1 MSSSLNKGGD
11 RVAIM
16 KLNAELRHAQLE
28 MLSAQCATDRL
39 RLNFTADHVVQY
51 GEPEVLRKAFAS
63 ANALHD
69 YYNYIAQRMAGGE
82 PLAPGSSVLDEPRI
96 AEAVR
101 RVAEYI
107 NQQREEFFSHGVPL
121 SGEQRRMVAPFF
133 TPALLDSI
141 RVVQMGHRHLANPA
155 FYAEAKELGFTNL
168 PEIIHM
174 SSMTFEDVLV
184 FQGEITL
191 RRLFHALVHAAQFSI
206 LGPGRYTE
214 LYVNA
219 FLKTGSHITVPLEA
233 QAFTLES
240 KFANEPDKPFSV
252 EEKVWLWSNQGR
264 Y

>member
-1 MSSSLNKGGD
+1 MSSLNMGGD

-39 RLNFTADHVVQY
+39 RLNFNADHVVQH

-63 ANALHD
+63 ATALHD
-69 YYNYIAQRMAGGE
+69 YYNFIARRMAGGE
-82 PLAPGSSVLDEPRI
+82 LLAPDASVLDEPRI
-96 AEAVR
+96 AEAIR

-107 NQQREEFFSHGVPL
+107 RLQREQFFPQGRLL
-121 SGEQRRMVAPFF
+121 SEVQRRIVAPFF
-133 TPALLDSI
+133 TPVLLDSI
-141 RVVQMGHRHLANPA
+141 RVVEMGQQRLANPA
-155 FYAEAKELGFTNL
+155 FYAEARELGLTNL
-168 PEIIHM
+168 PEITHM

-184 FQGEITL
+184 FQCEITP

-206 LGPGRYTE
+206 LGLEKYTE
-214 LYVNA
+214 LYVHA

-233 QAFTLES
+233 HAFTLES
-240 KFANEPDKPFSV
+240 KFANEPTEPFSV
-252 EEKVWLWSNQGR
+252 EEKVWLWKNQGR

>member
-39 RLNFTADHVVQY
+39 RLNFTADHVVQH
-51 GEPEVLRKAFAS
+51 GEPEVLRKAVAS
-63 ANALHD
+63 ASALHH
-69 YYNYIAQRMAGGE
+69 YYNSIAERMTGAD
-82 PLAPGSSVLDEPRI
+82 LTAPASEFDEKKIP
-96 AEAVR
+96 EAVR
-101 RVAEYI
+101 RVAAYI
-107 NQQREEFFSHGVPL
+107 REQREEFFRLGKPL
-121 SGEQRRMVAPFF
+121 RPELRAMVAPFF
-133 TPALLDSI
+133 TPELLASV
-141 RVVQMGHRHLANPA
+141 RVVEIAEQRLTNPT
-155 FYAEAKELGFTNL
+155 FYAEAKKLGFANL
-168 PEIIHM
+168 PEITHM

-184 FQGEITL
+184 FQAEITP

-206 LGPGRYTE
+206 LGLERYTE
-214 LYVNA
+214 RYVNA
-219 FLKTGSHITVPLEA
+219 FLKTASHITVPLEA

-252 EEKVWLWSNQGR
+252 EEKVWLWNNQGR